1 MSLNTNGTI
10 DIPKTV
16 RELWPSMGG
25 MFFVW
30 VLEVVLSFWLYQTLQ
45 LDAIVWLGVWG
56 LFLFVTTF
64 IIWTIH
70 TKRWFQR
77 TGYIILLSYLGI
89 IGIGVCVY
97 YGVYPKIIAG
107 TRIDWPFIRYWGTA
121 LFVVFSSGLLYFC
134 YFNGGKRDD
143 LWIVFLVSNRS
154 CHERD
159 IKKSLEEARN
169 QIERIT
175 RNIHIIIPPFGIANG
190 ISQCERYING
200 HFNQADAVI
209 FASMTDS
216 SEGSEFG
223 YKFTRFT
230 SRISKRYIKT
240 NKGDE
245 IDIDHV
251 LTESQKGREW
261 NTLNISKDDISRTL
275 EVAGN
280 LKDLFL
286 MYVSCI
292 YLYKHRYSEA
302 ITVTDQIYTYR
313 ATGNITFDNVVKD
326 LMANA
331 YVTAARAEE
340 QENRDFDRANALLE
354 ECIRK
359 LPQVRYSLPYKLAL
373 ARLHYY
379 NNNLHESK
387 KVTKSV
393 KASFPWA
400 EWYWTI
406 NLAFYAIYERKP
418 KEVYTHYKH
427 LLKAPYPTREEVEF
441 SIRFQEK
448 ELKDTIDD
456 QYRLFLYHGLAF
468 LNLYVNEKK
477 SKRYIEM
484 ADVYANIEGYEALAR
499 MRELINNSRGKLKLF
514 TVPTKNR

>member
-1 MSLNTNGTI
+1 MGINTNVTA
-10 DIPKTV
+10 DAPKLIK
-16 RELWPSMGG
+16 ELWPTFWG
-25 MFFVW
+25 MLLVW
-30 VLEVVLSFWLYQTLQ
+30 VLEVVFSIWLCQSLKIGSPTLVA
-45 LDAIVWLGVWG
+45 LWS

-64 IIWTIH
+64 LLWTIQ

-77 TGYIILLSYLGI
+77 TGYIILIYYLGI

-97 YGVYPKIIAG
+97 HGVYPKLIAG
-107 TRIDWPFIRYWGTA
+107 TKLDWPFIQYWGTA
-121 LFVVFSSGLLYFC
+121 LLVVFSCVVVYYC
-134 YFNGGKRDD
+134 YFHVGKRDD

-154 CHERD
+154 SHECD

-169 QIERIT
+169 QIEQIT
-175 RNIHIIIPPFGIANG
+175 RNINIVIPPFGIAND
-190 ISQCERYING
+190 ISQCESYING

-240 NKGDE
+240 NKEDE

-313 ATGNITFDNVVKD
+313 ATGNIAFDNVVKD

-340 QENRDFDRANALLE
+340 QENRDFNRAYALLE
-354 ECIRK
+354 ECVQK
-359 LPQVRYSLPYKLAL
+359 LPQVRYSLSYKLAL

-393 KASFPWA
+393 KAMFPWA

-406 NLAFYAIYERKP
+406 NLAFYAICERKP

-427 LLKAPYPTREEVEF
+427 LLKAPCPTREEVDF

-456 QYRLFLYHGLAF
+456 QYRMFLYHGLAF
-468 LNLYVNEKK
+468 LNLYINEKK
-477 SKRYIEM
+477 SNRYIKM
-484 ADVYANIEGYEALAR
+484 AEVYANIEGYDALAK
-499 MRELINNSRGKLKLF
+499 MRELIYTSRGKLKLF
-514 TVPTKNR
+514 SVPIKNR

>member
-10 DIPKTV
+10 DIPKTI

-30 VLEVVLSFWLYQTLQ
+30 GVEVVFSFWLFQTLK
-45 LDAIVWLGVWG
+45 LDEIVWLGVWG

-64 IIWTIH
+64 LVWTIQ

-77 TGYIILLSYLGI
+77 TGYRILICYLCI

-97 YGVYPKIIAG
+97 YGMYPKLIAG
-107 TRIDWPFIRYWGTA
+107 TKLDWPFIQYWGTA
-121 LFVVFSSGLLYFC
+121 LLVAFLCVVLYYC
-134 YFNGGKRDD
+134 YFHVGKRDD
-143 LWIVFLVSNRS
+143 LLIVFLVSNRS
-154 CHERD
+154 SHECD
-159 IKKSLEEARN
+159 IKKALEEARN
-169 QIERIT
+169 QIEQIT
-175 RNIHIIIPPFGIANG
+175 RNIHIVIPPFGIANG

-200 HFNQADAVI
+200 HFNQADVVI

-216 SEGSEFG
+216 CEGSEFG

-240 NKGDE
+240 NKEDE
-245 IDIDHV
+245 IGINHV

-261 NTLNISKDDISRTL
+261 NTLNIRKDDISRTL

-302 ITVTDQIYTYR
+302 IKVTDQIYTYR

-326 LMANA
+326 LMVNA
-331 YVTAARAEE
+331 YLTAARAEE
-340 QENRDFDRANALLE
+340 QENRDFNRANALLE
-354 ECIRK
+354 ECIQK
-359 LPQVRYSLPYKLAL
+359 LPQVRDSLPYKLAL

-387 KVTKSV
+387 KVTKSI
-393 KASFPWA
+393 KALFPWA

-406 NLAFYAIYERKP
+406 NLAFYAIFERKP
-418 KEVYTHYKH
+418 KEVYSHYKH
-427 LLKAPYPTREEVEF
+427 LLKAPCPTREEVDF

-448 ELKDTIDD
+448 ELKETIDD

-468 LNLYVNEKK
+468 LNLYINEKK
-477 SKRYIEM
+477 SSRYIKM
-484 ADVYANIEGYEALAR
+484 AELYANIEGYEALEK
-499 MRELINNSRGKLKLF
+499 MRKLINNSSGKLKLLS
-514 TVPTKNR
+514 V